1 MRKQLIKIIKKAKTQ
16 PRIVSTESSN
26 TVDATK
32 WSRAVRSWVA
42 EFQQNAKSE
51 SLPAF
56 DSLFQTTSER
66 LS

>member
-1 MRKQLIKIIKKAKTQ
+1 MRRQLIKIIKKAKPQ
-16 PRIVSTESSN
+16 PRMVSTESSN
-26 TVDATK
+26 TVDSTK
-32 WSRAVRSWVA
+32 WSRVVRSWVA

-56 DSLFQTTSER
+56 DSLFQTTNHR